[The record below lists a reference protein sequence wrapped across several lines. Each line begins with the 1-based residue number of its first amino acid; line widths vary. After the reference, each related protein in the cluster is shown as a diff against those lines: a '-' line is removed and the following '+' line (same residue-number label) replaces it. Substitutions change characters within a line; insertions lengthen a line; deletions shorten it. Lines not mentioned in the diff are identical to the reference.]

1 MRRTSLVAPLLLIVL
16 GALLLAR
23 TLYPELQLM
32 DYVSRFWPLALIV
45 WGGLQIIELVP
56 WAAASKPLPAHG
68 ISGGE
73 WVLIV
78 FLCLFGG
85 SLHAVQGMSNW
96 WPEHVRLNGL
106 DFLGGDRYEYPLSG
120 EKASSAAPRVL
131 IEDFRGDAKING
143 IDAA

>member
-45 WGGLQIIELVP
+45 WGGLRIIELVT
-56 WAAASKPLPAHG
+56 WAAASKPLPSRG

-78 FLCLFGG
+78 FLCLFGL
-85 SLHAVQGMSNW
+85 SLHHVQGVSNW
-96 WPEHVRLNGL
+96 
-106 DFLGGDRYEYPLSG
+106 
-120 EKASSAAPRVL
+120 
-131 IEDFRGDAKING
+131 
-143 IDAA
+143 